1 MYKPF
6 ISAALLI
13 IAVPAVAKTYSITK
27 IGSSFVVTPSFFKL
41 NIKPWLQEPKPD
53 CKALFKTLD
62 DNRRLIDRCLP
73 SENQP
78 ATACALLEKSMT
90 RAILGTEDAA
100 GPLAE
105 DVEQFFNVQSVSFEA
120 VPDISQI
127 ARDEGLPLRSYV
139 KKTAS
144 PWQQSISHIDVS
156 FKAGPESWL
165 PKLVQMPY
173 LKDLLGNIQVGTD
186 HSFGVR
192 DRLSYCEVA
201 NGKSVLRG
209 EVLYGSAGGATEISD
224 THLEWLEGLYGYLKT
239 LQYPLPGTS
248 DQQALTIGFEMG
260 SYVLEHPLPGDIE
273 FDAIGIYKLF
283 FLNRDKKLTLNNLNT
298 RQIKSGLSRPLDY
311 QVKSP
316 FQTTSI
322 EE

>member
-13 IAVPAVAKTYSITK
+13 ITFPAVAKTYTVTK
-27 IGSSFVVTPSFFKL
+27 SGSSFVVTPSLFKL
-41 NIKPWLQEPKPD
+41 SIKPWLQEPKPD
-53 CKALFKTLD
+53 CKALFETLS

-90 RAILGTEDAA
+90 RAILGTENAA

-120 VPDISQI
+120 IPDISQV
-127 ARDEGLPLRSYV
+127 ARNEGIPLKSV
-139 KKTAS
+139 LKKTAS
-144 PWQQSISHIDVS
+144 PWEQAISRIDVS
-156 FKAGPESWL
+156 FNAGPESWF
-165 PKLVQMPY
+165 PKLVQLPY
-173 LKDLLGNIQVGTD
+173 FKDLLGNIQVGTD

-201 NGKSVLRG
+201 NGNSVLSG
-209 EVLYGSAGGATEISD
+209 EVHYRSAVSTTEISEAQ
-224 THLEWLEGLYGYLKT
+224 LEWLEGLYGHLKT

-248 DQQALTIGFEMG
+248 DQQALTVGFEMG

-273 FDAIGIYKLF
+273 FDAIGVYKLF
-283 FLNRDKKLTLNNLNT
+283 FLNRDQKLTLKSLDPSM
-298 RQIKSGLSRPLDY
+298 IKSGLSRPLDY
-311 QVKSP
+311 QVKSS
-316 FQTTSI
+316 FQTTPI
-322 EE
+322 ED